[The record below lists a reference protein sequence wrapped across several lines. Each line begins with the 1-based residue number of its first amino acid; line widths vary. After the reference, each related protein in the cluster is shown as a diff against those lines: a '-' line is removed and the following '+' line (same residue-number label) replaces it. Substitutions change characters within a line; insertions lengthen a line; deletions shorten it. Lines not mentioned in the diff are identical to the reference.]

1 MLERQLPLGVVLTD
15 LDLQYMWVHKVDHYF
30 VPREDARRVLRAYEA
45 QGTELLAN
53 TQVAM
58 CSRRT

>member
-53 TQVAM
+53 GSAL
-58 CSRRT
+58 S